1 MADLRDLQISARTVL
16 PGRLLTARFAR
27 SGGPGGQ
34 NVNKVETKVDLRLDL
49 DAAVEVLGAR
59 NVARIRGKLATR
71 IDADGNLQIVSQEH
85 RLRARNLDAAL
96 TRMEA
101 LVREALLRPKPRK
114 PTAPS
119 RASRQ
124 RRLDQKKQ
132 RGRVKRTRRPVRG
145 ED

>member
-49 DAAVEVLGAR
+49 DSAVEVLGAR
-59 NVARIRGKLATR
+59 NVARIRSKLAPR
-71 IDADGNLQIVSQEH
+71 IDAEGNLQVVSQEH
-85 RLRARNLDAAL
+85 RLRVRNLDAAL
-96 TRMEA
+96 TRMET
-101 LVREALLRPKPRK
+101 LVRDALARPKPRK

-124 RRLDQKKQ
+124 RRLDQKKK
-132 RGRVKRTRRPVRG
+132 RGRVKRTRRPVRD

>member
-16 PGRLLTARFAR
+16 PGRMLRARFAR
-27 SGGPGGQ
+27 SSGPGGQ

-49 DAAVEVLGAR
+49 DAAVEVLGER
-59 NVARIRGKLATR
+59 NVARIRSKLATR
-71 IDADGNLQIVSQEH
+71 IDADGNLQVVSQEH
-85 RLRARNLDAAL
+85 RLRARNLDTAL
-96 TRMEA
+96 ARVET
-101 LVREALLRPKPRK
+101 LVREALARPKPRR

-124 RRLDQKKQ
+124 RRLDQKKN
-132 RGRVKRTRRPVRG
+132 RGRVKRTRRPVSG

>member
-1 MADLRDLQISARTVL
+1 MADLRNLQISARTVL

-59 NVARIRGKLATR
+59 NVARIRSKLATR
-71 IDADGNLQIVSQEH
+71 IDADGNLQVVSQEH

-96 TRMEA
+96 TRMET
-101 LVREALLRPKPRK
+101 LVREALVRSKPRK

-124 RRLDQKKQ
+124 RRLDQKKK